1 MKHRMY
7 LTLSLF
13 ALVAIIFALLKPV
26 YVEMPPERLAS
37 SRLYFATLDARN
49 TVTKI
54 IRQSSTVIG
63 SGKGLAFPSM
73 NDQKHGQLAWII
85 SENGRIVGSNKKY
98 NQTLTFV
105 PSIKDNK
112 IKWSCDFKPKEH
124 APKICNL

>member
-1 MKHRMY
+1 MKHKMY

-26 YVEMPPERLAS
+26 YVEIPPERLAA

-49 TVTKI
+49 AVTKI
-54 IRQSSTVIG
+54 IKQSSTVTG
-63 SGKGLAFPSM
+63 SGKGLALPSM
-73 NDQKHGQLAWII
+73 NDQKHGQMAWII

-98 NQTLTFV
+98 NQTLSFI

-112 IKWSCDFKPKEH
+112 IKWSCNFEPKQY
-124 APKICNL
+124 APGICKL